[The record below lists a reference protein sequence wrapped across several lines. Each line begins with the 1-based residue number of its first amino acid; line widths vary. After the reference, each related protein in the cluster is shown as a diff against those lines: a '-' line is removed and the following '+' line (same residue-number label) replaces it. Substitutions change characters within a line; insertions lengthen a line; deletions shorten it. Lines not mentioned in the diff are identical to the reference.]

1 MNGPER
7 DNSTVRLRSS
17 DTIVSA
23 EPLVVFDGAMRI
35 VQVNPAAERLLG
47 RSASE
52 AIGQPCRTFLHARDE
67 HGAALCDP
75 SCQHARYAREGWPVP
90 SMRMTISTAE
100 GPKRVSVDT
109 IVVRY
114 ADGPLICR
122 ILQEDRS
129 RPAGGGARAQV
140 DLTPRQ
146 QEVLELL
153 AHGVGPRSVARRLGI
168 AEPTVRNH
176 IRAILVEL
184 RSHSQLEAVAR
195 ARELGLV

>member
-1 MNGPER
+1 MYGPER
-7 DNSTVRLRSS
+7 DNSSVRLRSS

-35 VQVNPAAERLLG
+35 VHVNPAAERLLG
-47 RSASE
+47 RPASE

-67 HGAALCDP
+67 RGTALCDP

-90 SMRMTISTAE
+90 SMRMTIRTAE

-109 IVVRY
+109 IVVRN

-129 RPAGGGARAQV
+129 SPVGSARAQV

-153 AHGVGPRSVARRLGI
+153 AHGIGPRSVARRLGI

-184 RSHSQLEAVAR
+184 RAHSQLEAVAR

>member
-35 VQVNPAAERLLG
+35 VQVNSAAERLLG
-47 RSASE
+47 RSAAE
-52 AIGQPCRTFLHARDE
+52 AIGQACRTFLHARDE

-109 IVVRY
+109 IVVRN

-129 RPAGGGARAQV
+129 SPAGSATAQV

-184 RSHSQLEAVAR
+184 RAHSQLEAVAR